1 MPERVFI
8 DRIEGERAVLQ
19 AGPDGRETVTLPVR
33 LLPDGAREG
42 AALDLT
48 LAPAPED
55 TTKADVQS
63 LMDDLFEKS

>member
-1 MPERVFI
+1 MPERVFV

-19 AGPDGRETVTLPVR
+19 PCEDGRESITLPPR
-33 LLPDGAREG
+33 LLTDGAREG

-55 TTKADVQS
+55 TTNAEVQA